1 MNVSSI
7 CNWLQD
13 NMAIDRNFTVE
24 SKSLE
29 LSESLP
35 ADDVV
40 EYLNFLKTKA
50 SGKNNPSGWFIH
62 VMNSP
67 SLIGEFQNQRQR
79 HEPADPEFC
88 LICGSYFYGS
98 WCHRCGH
105 EIGEDAARIE
115 MRRQEY
121 QLEQRDPAKYHRW
134 AEKKRREFFETINRK
149 RGTHVEN
156 ETTGNVEQAAG

>member
-1 MNVSSI
+1 
-7 CNWLQD
+7 
-13 NMAIDRNFTVE
+13 MAIDRNFTVE

-35 ADDVV
+35 ADDV
-40 EYLNFLKTKA
+40 ELYLKFLKTKA

-79 HEPADPEFC
+79 HEPKDPELC
-88 LICGSYFYGS
+88 PICGSYFFS

-105 EIGEDAARIE
+105 EIGESADRVE
-115 MRRQEY
+115 MRRREY
-121 QLEQRDPAKYHRW
+121 QLEMSNPAKYHRW
-134 AEKKRREFFETINRK
+134 AEKKRQEFFDVINRK
-149 RGTHVEN
+149 RGKYAEEEIN
-156 ETTGNVEQAAG
+156 GNAEPAAG